1 MQERLQKT
9 GSASWMHEGGVDPK
23 EYLQHQKAALGRLFQ
38 WLDTD
43 GDRQIHETPHQQRRD
58 SVAHAADLRRWN
70 ENHRTKSL
78 RLGQKDSH
86 AFACFANAGVKAL
99 CTSVHLQHPLCKE
112 NWA

>member
-1 MQERLQKT
+1 MGVNTCIITHSRASCLILFVVFRAAMLQ
-9 GSASWMHEGGVDPK
+9 
-23 EYLQHQKAALGRLFQ
+23 
-38 WLDTD
+38 
-43 GDRQIHETPHQQRRD
+43 HETPHQQRRD

-70 ENHRTKSL
+70 ENHRTKSF